1 MFQKLEAVEQ
11 RYEELTKKISDPDVI
26 ARTSEWTQYMKEHA
40 EIEEVVLKY
49 KEYKKVKNPR
59 HLYDLLSEIWCAD
72 TCAPIMRAG

>member
-49 KEYKKVKNPR
+49 KEYKR
-59 HLYDLLSEIWCAD
+59 
-72 TCAPIMRAG
+72 

>member
-49 KEYKKVKNPR
+49 KEYKKFSRCRRINER
-59 HLYDLLSEIWCAD
+59 SRNERTCRGRSES
-72 TCAPIMRAG
+72 